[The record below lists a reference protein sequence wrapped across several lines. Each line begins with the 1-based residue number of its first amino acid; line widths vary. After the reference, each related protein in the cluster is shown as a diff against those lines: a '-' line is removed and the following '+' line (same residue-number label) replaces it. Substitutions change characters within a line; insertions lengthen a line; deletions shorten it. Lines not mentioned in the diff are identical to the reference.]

1 MLLSQNILLTLF
13 NIPGNIFENLLI
25 MVQILPL
32 FLATLAIIS
41 PVVQA
46 CTPGLDYCGYTLLE
60 YGEGQ
65 SLRDLKADASGSV
78 TNILPILGW
87 HGIYPTG
94 LYHCDHSG
102 SVRMIKHCTYG
113 GCRDRG
119 TGNSDFCPYD

>member
-1 MLLSQNILLTLF
+1 
-13 NIPGNIFENLLI
+13 

-32 FLATLAIIS
+32 FLATLATIS

-60 YGEGQ
+60 Y
-65 SLRDLKADASGSV
+65 
-78 TNILPILGW
+78 GW